1 MLGRSWFRAADVSH
15 NRQTATAASVLQ
27 TLREAATRNRL
38 TGEREMETLT
48 EMKCVACRRDAPTVT
63 DAEIAEFQP
72 QVADWE
78 IVELDG
84 IERLRRAFS
93 FDDFAQA
100 LGFTD

>member
-1 MLGRSWFRAADVSH
+1 
-15 NRQTATAASVLQ
+15 
-27 TLREAATRNRL
+27 
-38 TGEREMETLT
+38 METLT

-84 IERLRRAFS
+84 IERLRRAFRS
-93 FDDFAQA
+93 TILRRRWDSRTRWASLQRKRGIT
-100 LGFTD
+100 LR